1 MTPQTDSIL
10 LGYYVESNQAGFD
23 FTSLTSLKRAC
34 TCFEYSR
41 LQMFWPDLTFIEF
54 PTGGTCLVFFLF
66 SKTKL
71 MKGIVDVHLIV
82 IIMTSFF

>member
-41 LQMFWPDLTFIEF
+41 L
-54 PTGGTCLVFFLF
+54 
-66 SKTKL
+66 
-71 MKGIVDVHLIV
+71 
-82 IIMTSFF
+82 

>member
-1 MTPQTDSIL
+1 
-10 LGYYVESNQAGFD
+10 
-23 FTSLTSLKRAC
+23 
-34 TCFEYSR
+34 
-41 LQMFWPDLTFIEF
+41 MFWPDLTFIEF

-82 IIMTSFF
+82 IIMTSFFLNIAHRMIIHENESTFSKQF